1 MSTSSNTAA
10 STDGSIFLR
19 RMHFTATCLPV
30 ARCTPLQ
37 TVENVPLLSC
47 VCFGWG
53 ERRMI
58 ETN

>member
-1 MSTSSNTAA
+1 MMSTSSNTAA

-19 RMHFTATCLPV
+19 RMHFTATCFPV

-47 VCFGWG
+47 VCFVVG
-53 ERRMI
+53 EN
-58 ETN
+58 EE